1 MINIAKILQ
10 HNVIGKLLNHSVVFL
25 INILIVR
32 MLGAG
37 QSGVYFNELYLIN
50 FVAFIC
56 SLGLDFAVIALLAQE
71 PRLLQKLLRK
81 LLWVMLAASIFFV
94 LLAFALMPAIVYQWF
109 NQPTWAILFFATG
122 NLLLILYQGVLSA
135 LRKFNLQNVILIT
148 TNSIFLVYLFINYNK
163 NAAFTL
169 EQLALAYGLLF
180 FIQGAI
186 MLAASYQK
194 VPGNGTQVVSWSS
207 FIKPGFIVMISSIIY
222 FAFLRIDNFFVEAY
236 CAKDVLGNYV
246 QCGKIGQYFIYFSS
260 IISSTLLPFIAK
272 ETVGSSYQ
280 EWRRMMKPY
289 LLLICLAAVLV
300 AIAGPWV
307 FPLLFGAGF
316 ADMHQLMLVLL
327 PGYICLGM
335 LTLINSVYIGK
346 GNIKPIILADLTGL
360 VLIVALDAWLV
371 PRFGVF
377 AAATISSI
385 CYIAV
390 FLILFRS
397 FKKQF
402 QVKPRQQG
410 IIEL

>member
-37 QSGVYFNELYLIN
+37 QSGLYFNELYLLN

-71 PRLLQKLLRK
+71 PRLLQKLLQK
-81 LLWVMLAASIFFV
+81 LLWVMLAATIFFM
-94 LLAFALMPAIVYQWF
+94 LLAFALIPAAVGQWFLQPAWAIV
-109 NQPTWAILFFATG
+109 LFATG

-135 LRKFNLQNVILIT
+135 LRKFNLQNVILIIS
-148 TNSIFLVYLFINYNK
+148 NSIFLVYLYLNYESE
-163 NAAFTL
+163 ATFSL
-169 EQLALAYGLLF
+169 PQLAQVYGLLLF
-180 FIQGAI
+180 VQGAI
-186 MLAASYQK
+186 MFAASYKK
-194 VPGNGTQVVSWSS
+194 VPVNNLQISWTS
-207 FIKPGFIVMISSIIY
+207 FIKPGFMVMISSIIY

-236 CAKDVLGNYV
+236 CPADVLGNYV

-280 EWRRMMKPY
+280 EWRSMMKPY
-289 LLLICLAAVLV
+289 LLLICLAAVVV

-316 ADMHQLMLVLL
+316 ANMHQLMLILL

-346 GNIKPIILADLTGL
+346 GNIKPILLADIAALI
-360 VLIVALDAWLV
+360 LIVVLDAWLV

-390 FLILFRS
+390 FLILFRN
-397 FKKQF
+397 FKQQF

-410 IIEL
+410 IIGL